1 MLKKLE
7 RYLPF
12 ILFLIITLFVGF
24 PLFREKLLNGH
35 DAVFQLFR
43 CYSTKV
49 ALQEKQFI
57 PMINPNMIGGF
68 GYGINIFYG
77 TLTTYL
83 VTLLSIFIKPIGL
96 SINLVILIIIFLSGL
111 FMYFFIKDISNSK
124 KTGMIAAI
132 LYMTNPYLLYDIYV
146 RMALGEIIS
155 FVFLPLLFYGLY
167 NIIYQDKK
175 MWYLLTIGTAG
186 LFLSHTV
193 STLMIAIF
201 ALLFVL
207 LNYKAVF
214 KKETIKK
221 LIIALGLAVI
231 LSLPTILPLLE
242 AKLSSDYMVFD
253 SDYMRTTGIRMEE
266 QALHLFTKDI
276 PSQIVTGYV
285 ILIGI
290 ITIYLIKRKGQVSK
304 INNQC
309 LILTIISILLTLP
322 FIPWSKLPNILSIF
336 QFPWRFLMISSFFLA
351 SVIALLYE
359 QIFSKKVLRYIPLIL
374 CFIFVIPFLNLGI
387 INKGVDNNLVNSNK
401 LKKRG
406 DIVRS
411 TGSASAEYLPRN
423 AIYKCEYLSH
433 RTTNPI
439 ILDGKGTISNIEKKG
454 TQLSFQIEVN
464 EESIVEL
471 PYIYY
476 LGYIVKNENENI
488 KTIETKNGLVGINL
502 EIGIYDIK
510 SYYRG
515 SDIMIFSYTSFM
527 IGVIIFI
534 IMIIKEKK
542 NKNEIK

>member
-1 MLKKLE
+1 
-7 RYLPF
+7 
-12 ILFLIITLFVGF
+12 
-24 PLFREKLLNGH
+24 
-35 DAVFQLFR
+35 
-43 CYSTKV
+43 
-49 ALQEKQFI
+49 
-57 PMINPNMIGGF
+57 
-68 GYGINIFYG
+68 
-77 TLTTYL
+77 
-83 VTLLSIFIKPIGL
+83 
-96 SINLVILIIIFLSGL
+96 
-111 FMYFFIKDISNSK
+111 
-124 KTGMIAAI
+124 
-132 LYMTNPYLLYDIYV
+132 
-146 RMALGEIIS
+146 
-155 FVFLPLLFYGLY
+155 
-167 NIIYQDKK
+167 
-175 MWYLLTIGTAG
+175 
-186 LFLSHTV
+186 
-193 STLMIAIF
+193 
-201 ALLFVL
+201 
-207 LNYKAVF
+207 
-214 KKETIKK
+214 
-221 LIIALGLAVI
+221 
-231 LSLPTILPLLE
+231 
-242 AKLSSDYMVFD
+242 
-253 SDYMRTTGIRMEE
+253 
-266 QALHLFTKDI
+266 
-276 PSQIVTGYV
+276 
-285 ILIGI
+285 
-290 ITIYLIKRKGQVSK
+290 
-304 INNQC
+304 
-309 LILTIISILLTLP
+309 
-322 FIPWSKLPNILSIF
+322 
-336 QFPWRFLMISSFFLA
+336 MISSFFLA

-423 AIYKCEYLSH
+423 AIYKYEYLSH